1 MKKIITIGFLC
12 WGIITL
18 LWGCYDDKGNY
29 DYHDLP
35 VLEIDTVGIK
45 NERTQEQMSVLK
57 IEPDIRYDGSKEDLI
72 YLWVMYPKNEVYNK
86 DKGKYP
92 EAIKL
97 SEQPV
102 LEYVL
107 DVPANKY
114 VVRLTVTDKINK
126 TSSFMTFQVEVLSAF
141 SKGLMVLAEKE
152 GAFDVDLVHSL
163 RLEPTLEADKEGV
176 IRNIYSV
183 CNQEKLYAAKSLYQ
197 KNNKVYIFTED
208 GGVRLNNIT
217 FEQETDYNDLFLMP
231 EAIASPMALETSF
244 NNMFYIIN
252 GKTLHSVF
260 GTGRFS
266 TPLLGDYEAAPFLTE
281 RKRISGVNGP
291 NLVIYDT
298 KHQRFMQLPLF
309 GKKLGVYEAMTPGA
323 PFDLNQI
330 GMKLM
335 HMENGYNDYCY
346 HVFLDEKT
354 GTWYLYVINLNTV
367 AQGPIL
373 KADMAGCADISEHTL
388 YAFGTRGEV
397 CYYAADNKVYLY
409 DYKNSNL
416 SSTDGGY
423 CFGMNEKVAV
433 LKVFKSPSDQNLDSK
448 LLLVATNDA
457 ETGEG
462 RVYILEVNEHTG
474 IVNKSTVKMF
484 DGFGMI
490 KDLCFKQS

>member
-12 WGIITL
+12 WGILML

-35 VLEIDTVGIK
+35 ALEIDTVGMK
-45 NERTQEQMSVLK
+45 NERSQEQMSVLK
-57 IEPDIRYDGSKEDLI
+57 IEPGIYYTGPKENLI
-72 YLWVMYPKNEVYNK
+72 YRWVMYPKTEIYDE
-86 DKGKYP
+86 DKGQYP
-92 EAIKL
+92 AALEL

-114 VVRLTVTDKINK
+114 VVRLTVTDKVSR

-152 GAFDVDLVHSL
+152 GVFDVDLIRSL
-163 RLEPTLEADKEGV
+163 QLEPALETGKEGV
-176 IRNIYSV
+176 TRNIYSI
-183 CNQEKLYAAKSLYQ
+183 CNQEKLYGGKALYQ
-197 KNNKVYIFTED
+197 KKDKVYVFTED
-208 GGVRLNNIT
+208 GGFRLNNIT
-217 FEQETDYNDLFLMP
+217 FEKETDYNDLFLMP
-231 EAIASPMALETSF
+231 EAVASPVALETSY
-244 NNMFYIIN
+244 NNMFYVIN
-252 GKTLHSVF
+252 GKTVHSVF

-281 RKRISGVNGP
+281 RKRISGVDGP
-291 NLVIYDT
+291 NLVIYDN

-309 GKKLGVYEAMTPGA
+309 GKKLGVYEAMAPGA

-330 GMKLM
+330 GMKLI

-346 HVFLDEKT
+346 HVFLDEKVAA
-354 GTWYLYVINLNTV
+354 WYLYVINLNTV
-367 AQGPIL
+367 AQDPIL
-373 KADMAGCADISEHTL
+373 KVAMEGCADISEHTL

-397 CYYAADNKVYLY
+397 CYYASDNKIYLY
-409 DYKNSNL
+409 DYKNSNTA
-416 SSTDGGY
+416 STDGGY
-423 CFGMNEKVAV
+423 IFGTTEKVV
-433 LKVFKSPSDQNLDSK
+433 VMKVYKDPADQDRDSK
-448 LLLVATNDA
+448 LLLVATNDV

-474 IVNKSTVKMF
+474 IINKSTVEMF
-484 DGFGMI
+484 DGFGII
-490 KDLCFKQS
+490 KDLCFKQN